1 MCHYHTQITC
11 KTDAKKK
18 GWGEKQKEK
27 SFITKSFFNVK
38 AVFREIEKGRIS
50 VGLKDGFLAN
60 GLHSSSVLDLLPLQ
74 GVHYITT
81 TGNSEIS
88 I

>member
-1 MCHYHTQITC
+1 MKQ
-11 KTDAKKK
+11 
-18 GWGEKQKEK
+18 EK
-27 SFITKSFFNVK
+27 
-38 AVFREIEKGRIS
+38 RRIS

-74 GVHYITT
+74 GVYYITT